1 MQIDHTT
8 LYDLSIFHPDET
20 QSVFHHLNHTQTVN
34 GRIFLSHILSH
45 PLSSIKEIT
54 DVQLTL
60 KHLQKI
66 AEIFPQTITNGTLM
80 VIEKFYETGLDA
92 LPVNANVVNTFLYK
106 LISKPD
112 YSLARYSVSHF
123 VTFIKG
129 MKEIETLLANAEGTQ
144 LSVWADRINLLLKPI
159 NIQSML
165 LCTGTLSSTEILKY
179 AFYLQKEYKNKCK
192 ELIDIYSKIDAYLS
206 LAISCKKYGYCFP
219 EWMDSDTP
227 DINIEGLYH
236 PLLPSPVAYNT
247 ALNNQ
252 HNFLFLTG
260 ANMAG
265 KSTLIKAIGISVYLA
280 HLGMAVPAK
289 YMRIS
294 YLDGLLSNIQVTDN
308 IVKGE
313 SYFYNEVKRIKQT
326 IEKISDGH
334 KWLILI
340 DELFKGTN
348 IQDAMKCS
356 TVVIEGFCKMNK
368 ALFVL
373 STHLYEIGYNL
384 QEQKNIL
391 FRYFETSVDNGQL
404 SFSYQLKEGISNDR
418 LGYLIME
425 REGIVQLLKEVK

>member
-1 MQIDHTT
+1 MQIDNTT

-66 AEIFPQTITNGTLM
+66 EDIFPKTITNGTLM
-80 VIEKFYETGLDA
+80 VIEKFYETSLDP
-92 LPVNANVVNTFLYK
+92 LPVNANAINTFFYK
-106 LISKPD
+106 IISKPD
-112 YSLARYSVSHF
+112 YSLAKYSVNHF
-123 VTFIKG
+123 VTFVKG
-129 MKEIETLLANAEGTQ
+129 MKEIEALLTNIKGTQ
-144 LSVWADRINLLLKPI
+144 ITIWADKINLLLKPY

-165 LCTGTLSSTEILKY
+165 ACSDTLSSTEILQY
-179 AFYLQKEYKNKCK
+179 AFFLQKEYKNKCK

-206 LAISCKKYGYCFP
+206 LAISGKKYRYCFP
-219 EWMDSDTP
+219 EFIESDIP
-227 DINIEGLYH
+227 DINTEGLYH
-236 PLLPSPVAYNT
+236 PLLSSPVAYDT

-289 YMRIS
+289 YMQTS
-294 YLDGLLSNIQVTDN
+294 YMDGLLSNIQVADN

-326 IEKISDGH
+326 IEKITDGH

-373 STHLYEIGYNL
+373 STHLYEIGNNL
-384 QEQKNIL
+384 QEEKNIL
-391 FRYFETSVDNGQL
+391 FRYFETSVNDGQL

-418 LGYLIME
+418 LGYLILE

>member
-45 PLSSIKEIT
+45 PLSSVKEIT
-54 DVQLTL
+54 DVQHTL
-60 KHLQKI
+60 QHLQKI
-66 AEIFPQTITNGTLM
+66 GEIFPQTITNGTLM

-92 LPVNANVVNTFLYK
+92 LPDNVNIINTFFYK

-112 YSLARYSVSHF
+112 YSLAKYSVSHF

-129 MKEIETLLANAEGTQ
+129 MNEIEGLLTNTNSIQ
-144 LSVWADRINLLLKPI
+144 LSIWADKINLLLKPA
-159 NIQSML
+159 NIHSML
-165 LCTGTLSSTEILKY
+165 HAGDTLSSTQILQY
-179 AFYLQKEYKNKCK
+179 ALYLQKEYKNKCK
-192 ELIDIYSKIDAYLS
+192 ELIDMYSKIDAYFS
-206 LAISCKKYGYCFP
+206 LAISCRKYGYCFP
-219 EWMDSDTP
+219 QFMDSDIP
-227 DINIEGLYH
+227 DIDIKGLYH
-236 PLLPSPVAYNT
+236 PLLSTPVAYDT
-247 ALNNQ
+247 TLNNE

-280 HLGMAVPAK
+280 HIGMAVPAK
-289 YMRIS
+289 SMQIS

-308 IVKGE
+308 VVKGE

-326 IEKISDGH
+326 IQKISDGH

-373 STHLYEIGYNL
+373 STHLYEIGYSL
-384 QEQKNIL
+384 QQQKNIQ
-391 FRYFETSVDNGQL
+391 FRYFETSVDDGQL

-425 REGIVQLLKEVK
+425 REGIVQLLQQAK